1 MMIRL
6 LIMLAIALTATGCGA
21 SKKLKEQESNKAILK
36 LDSSATTI
44 TTVKE
49 KADTTVKI
57 AGASQNGGKPVENI
71 LQGDSLV
78 VESERQ
84 RIVVDFDPL
93 TRNIRARGEVKEM
106 AVPIQIDRETTVA
119 QRDEVKRETSVEAE
133 KSTVQKESEGA
144 SGFTGGFFL
153 GIFLL
158 LILVVI
164 GLLLMVRYG

>member
-6 LIMLAIALTATGCGA
+6 LLMLAIALTATGCGA
-21 SKKLKEQESNKAILK
+21 SKKLKEQESNKAVLK

-119 QRDEVKRETSVEAE
+119 QHDEVKRETEVAAE
-133 KSTVQKESEGA
+133 KTTVQKESEGA